1 MTQRSAGP
9 AANAV
14 PFAVASLAILL
25 LSAMDAVMKGLTLS
39 IGVYNTMLWRS
50 GISVIVGGGLFLATR
65 APWPGTAILR
75 MHIWRGA
82 VMTVMALCFFWGIG
96 RLPLAEAIALTF
108 VAPLIALYL
117 AAALLG
123 EKVGPNAIGGSAV
136 AFLGVILIVATRA
149 RMPADGASLE
159 GAVAVL
165 VSALLYAYNIIL
177 MREQAL
183 MAGPVEIAFF
193 QNAVIGVLL
202 LLAAPLLAVVP
213 GAQSLPA
220 LGLASALSFGGALLF
235 AWAYARGEAQQ
246 LAPTEYTG
254 LIWAAI
260 FGWLA
265 FGEAVT
271 VTTIVGGILIVA
283 GCLIAA
289 RTRPATAQPMEAA
302 L

>member
-1 MTQRSAGP
+1 MTPRSASP
-9 AANAV
+9 AANAI
-14 PFAVASLAILL
+14 PFAIASLAILL

-39 IGVYNTMLWRS
+39 IGAYNTMLWRS
-50 GISVIVGGGLFLATR
+50 AISVLIAGAAFVATR
-65 APWPGTAILR
+65 APWPHATTLR

-108 VAPLIALYL
+108 IAPLIALYL

-123 EKVGPNAIGGSAV
+123 ERVGPNAILGSAV

-149 RMPADGASLE
+149 RMPSDGAGLE
-159 GAVAVL
+159 GAAAVL

-177 MREQAL
+177 MRQQAL

-193 QNAVIGVLL
+193 QNAVIGAIL
-202 LLAAPLLAVVP
+202 LLAAPFLAVVP
-213 GAQSLPA
+213 AAANLPA
-220 LGLASALSFGGALLF
+220 LGLASALSLGGALLF

-254 LIWAAI
+254 LVWAAI

-265 FGEAVT
+265 FGELVT
-271 VTTIVGGILIVA
+271 ATTIVGGVLIVA